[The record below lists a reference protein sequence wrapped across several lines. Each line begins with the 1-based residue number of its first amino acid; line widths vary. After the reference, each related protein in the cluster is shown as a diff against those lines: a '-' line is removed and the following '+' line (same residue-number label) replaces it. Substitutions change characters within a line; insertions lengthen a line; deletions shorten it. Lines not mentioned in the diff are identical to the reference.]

1 VIRLQGAYGIFYWIM
16 TSARPFT
23 MAAYSYAVTSGHTS
37 APVRPRAV
45 QPVLGNEER
54 TGLSAGSQSALITA
68 LCRHRP
74 DVQ

>member
-1 VIRLQGAYGIFYWIM
+1 
-16 TSARPFT
+16 

-45 QPVLGNEER
+45 QPVLGHEER
-54 TGLSAGSQSALITA
+54 TGVSAGSQSALITA